1 MKYLWIAMG
10 GALGS
15 LARYGLGEWIQHR
28 FPSRFPMGTFV
39 INLTGC
45 LAIGFVIAIL
55 DARLPGPSVWLY
67 AIPIGF
73 IGAYTT
79 FSTFEL
85 ETYRAMHAEWFI
97 IAGAYILGSVVLGLF
112 GVWVGSHLGAFLVRV
127 FD

>member
-1 MKYLWIAMG
+1 MKYLWIALG

-15 LARYGLGEWIQHR
+15 LARYGLGEWVQQR
-28 FPSRFPMGTFV
+28 FPSRFPWGTFV
-39 INLTGC
+39 INMTGC
-45 LAIGFVIAIL
+45 LVIGLVITIL
-55 DARLPGPSVWLY
+55 DARAPGPSAWRY

-85 ETYRAMHAEWFI
+85 ESYRAIHAEWFFI
-97 IAGAYILGSVVLGLF
+97 TAAYILGSVVLGLF
-112 GVWVGSHLGAFLVRV
+112 GVWLGTHLGGFFIRV